1 MSKAVQLVLMAVVLV
16 AAMGCGV
23 QKYVGLGDDDR
34 TVYSGPVYPATTTVA
49 VAFQSATGGQ
59 IVPGLCRIAG
69 AATRQYDGEGY

>member
-1 MSKAVQLVLMAVVLV
+1 MSKAVQLVVMAFVLV

-23 QKYVGLGDDDR
+23 QKYVGLGDDDQ

-49 VAFQSATGGQ
+49 VTFSIGTGGK

-69 AATRQYDGEGY
+69 AATRRYDGKGC